1 MVLLDV
7 RSPSE
12 YATGHIVGAQNLPL
26 FDDSE
31 RAEVGTLYKQVSRD
45 RAVERGLEFV
55 GPKMASLVRDARR
68 LAHGE
73 PIELYCARGGMR
85 SASVGWLLRT
95 AGLTVHVMPGGYK
108 AYRAGFERMLSGND
122 WLLVVIA
129 GATGSGKTELLHVME
144 RLGAQVLDLEG
155 LASHRGSV
163 FGGVGQAA
171 QPTTEHYI
179 NLLHDRFAQFS
190 PDRPVFCE
198 GESMLVGHVCIPPAL
213 YSMMQQGRSVEVQAP
228 REERLERIM
237 DEYGELSVDEL
248 RACFVKIAKRMGPEQ
263 TKMAIESLDRGDIL
277 TAASLGLEYYDK
289 CYRKAAH
296 QGADGVVE
304 VNKESKE
311 RVALNLIE
319 RYEKSY

>member
-12 YATGHIVGAQNLPL
+12 YASGHIVGALNLPL
-26 FDDSE
+26 FDDTE

-85 SASVGWLLRT
+85 SSSVGWLLRT

-108 AYRAGFERMLSGND
+108 AYRAGFERMLSENS
-122 WLLVVIA
+122 WLLVVVA

-198 GESMLVGHVCIPPAL
+198 GESMLVGHVCIPAAL

-228 REERLERIM
+228 REERLQRIM
-237 DEYGELSVDEL
+237 AEYGALSVDDL
-248 RACFVKIAKRMGPEQ
+248 RDCFLKIAKRMGPEQ
-263 TKMAIESLDRGDIL
+263 TKMAVQALDRGDVMM
-277 TAASLGLEYYDK
+277 AASLGLEYYDK
-289 CYRKAAH
+289 CYRKTSC
-296 QGADGVVE
+296 QGMDGTVE
-304 VNKESKE
+304 ITKESME
-311 RVALNLIE
+311 HVAQNLIDS
-319 RYEKSY
+319 YEKSC

>member
-12 YATGHIVGAQNLPL
+12 YATGHIVGALNLPL

-296 QGADGVVE
+296 QGADGVVA